1 MNIDLEDLGSI
12 VFEEMACDYL
22 GYSPFLVETVVLDH
36 YQKDINSGTVV
47 LLVNEIGK
55 LPHRVEFEV
64 KIKGFRRFKEDEL
77 YVLR

>member
-1 MNIDLEDLGSI
+1 MSLDLEDLGDV

-22 GYSPFLVETVVLDH
+22 GYNSFLVETLVLDH

-55 LPHRVEFEV
+55 LPHRVEFEI
-64 KIKGFRRFKEDEL
+64 KIKESRRLTGKEYTDD
-77 YVLR
+77 